1 MKVKSLMPVLTLIV
15 VLSTL
20 LFSPLGFVSAQDDSS
35 DAEPIVEQDDASDVE
50 LAGPTTEEDDSADL
64 EVCTTPEPVVGAF
77 VTWADFYYEPGQ
89 LIDPQ
94 IGVPAGKTAW
104 VLGMDESGEYYQIL
118 WANTTVWV
126 LAETMGPNYDEVWNG
141 APLPTG
147 VVCP

>member
-1 MKVKSLMPVLTLIV
+1 MKVKSLIPVLTLVV
-15 VLSTL
+15 VLSAL
-20 LFSPLGFVSAQDDSS
+20 VFSPVGLAAAQDDSA
-35 DAEPIVEQDDASDVE
+35 DAETCV
-50 LAGPTTEEDDSADL
+50 
-64 EVCTTPEPVVGAF
+64 TPEPVGGAF
-77 VTWADFYYEPGQ
+77 VAWADFYYEPGQ
-89 LIDPQ
+89 LIDPS

-141 APLPTG
+141 APLPTD